1 MSFCDIIRRV
11 SRMRVMTK
19 FVCFLSAMLM
29 AVSVHAAGV
38 GGSARRTM
46 SQQMMAPRGVAPVQT
61 SMATAKVT
69 AITNTSGNNNNG
81 GQNSGSSAQPDTKP
95 TPQPPVVDKR
105 EKEKEACMRNNIG
118 AGNTFVWA
126 SRYSNTNN
134 YSTMVEDVD
143 TPDNNTCWV
152 RVELKSSD
160 SKVKVSDIPAQYFEM
175 GRTITCGAWADE
187 DVLKKRILDAKKT
200 ARTWGTVGGVVGG
213 AALGVGAMELFGNK
227 LIGGKVEGQFDKG
240 LSETDL
246 LLSQLAVE
254 YKENGH
260 GDFNKYYDAVK
271 ELNTECTVNWPAS
284 VQKDD
289 DTEKYCKKAE
299 ILLKGMDNIR
309 SGKF

>member
-1 MSFCDIIRRV
+1 
-11 SRMRVMTK
+11 MTK
-19 FVCFLSAMLM
+19 FICFLSAMLM
-29 AVSVHAAGV
+29 TVSAYAAGT
-38 GGSARRTM
+38 GGAARRTM

-61 SMATAKVT
+61 SMASAKVT
-69 AITNTSGNNNNG
+69 AITTTSDNNNNG
-81 GQNSGSSAQPDTKP
+81 GQNQGASALPGTTQ
-95 TPQPPVVDKR
+95 TPQPSVVDKR
-105 EKEKEACMRNNIG
+105 EKEKAACISNNIG

-134 YSTMVEDVD
+134 YSTMVEDID

-187 DVLKKRILDAKKT
+187 EVLKKRILDAKKT
-200 ARTWGTVGGVVGG
+200 ARTWGTIGGAVGG
-213 AALGVGAMELFGNK
+213 AAIGVGAMELFGNT
-227 LIGGKVEGQFDKG
+227 LIGGKVEGQFDKS

-260 GDFNKYYDAVK
+260 GDFSTYYNAVQD
-271 ELNTECTVNWPAS
+271 LDRECKKWPDG
-284 VQKDD
+284 VKMDD
-289 DTEKYCKKAE
+289 ETKKYCDKAAV
-299 ILLKGMDNIR
+299 LLTGMQKIQ
-309 SGKF
+309 SGGK